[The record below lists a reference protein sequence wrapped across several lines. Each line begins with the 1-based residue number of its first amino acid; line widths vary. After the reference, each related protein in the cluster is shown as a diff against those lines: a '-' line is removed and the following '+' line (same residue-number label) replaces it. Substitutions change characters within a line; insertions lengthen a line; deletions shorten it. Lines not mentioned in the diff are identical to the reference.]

1 MTAVEAATSQDLQQ
15 QLLNK
20 FVQLSLEGQKQVVA
34 FVEELLR
41 PEIKR
46 PSLWEAAQEYIKD
59 VPPDAWA
66 EVPADGA
73 LNHDHYLY
81 GAPKRYNPDGSRI
94 EP

>member
-1 MTAVEAATSQDLQQ
+1 MTAVEVATSQNLQQ
-15 QLLNK
+15 ELLDK
-20 FVQLSLEGQKQVVA
+20 FVQLSLEGQKQVVQ
-34 FVEELLR
+34 FVEELLQ
-41 PEIKR
+41 PKSDGQTMWDMI
-46 PSLWEAAQEYIKD
+46 QECTKN
-59 VPPDAWA
+59 VPPEAWA